1 VPDVIEIRGLRALG
15 VIGVNPE
22 EKARA
27 QPFEIDL
34 DLEADLSKAG
44 ETDALAD
51 TIDYGRAVAI
61 AEQVIESEQHQLLE
75 RVAQRIAEELFVLDR
90 VDAVR
95 VTVRKLRP
103 PLPHHADTAAVT
115 ILRRRP
121 S

>member
-44 ETDALAD
+44 ETRS
-51 TIDYGRAVAI
+51 TTAV
-61 AEQVIESEQHQLLE
+61 
-75 RVAQRIAEELFVLDR
+75 
-90 VDAVR
+90 
-95 VTVRKLRP
+95 
-103 PLPHHADTAAVT
+103 
-115 ILRRRP
+115 P
-121 S
+121 SPSPSR

>member
-22 EKARA
+22 EKERA
-27 QPFEIDL
+27 QPFEVDL
-34 DLEADLSKAG
+34 DLEADLSRAG
-44 ETDALAD
+44 RTDDLAD

-61 AEQVIESEQHQLLE
+61 AERVIETEQHQLIE
-75 RVAQRIAEELFVLDR
+75 RVAQRIAEDLLVLDR
-90 VDAVR
+90 VEAVR

-103 PLPHHADTAAVT
+103 PLPHDADTAAVT
-115 ILRRRP
+115 ILRRRT